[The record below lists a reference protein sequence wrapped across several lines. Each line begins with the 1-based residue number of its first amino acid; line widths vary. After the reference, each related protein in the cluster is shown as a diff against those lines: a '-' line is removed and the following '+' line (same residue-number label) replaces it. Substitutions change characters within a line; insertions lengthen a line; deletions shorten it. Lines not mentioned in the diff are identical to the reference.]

1 MNRQMTCGTSSIS
14 FQNPVF
20 VQSCASVVSQKEGEG
35 PLGAYFDT
43 ICEDPMFG
51 TDTWEAAESTLQK
64 QAALLAIKKNGLT
77 CSDIQLLFAGDLLAQ
92 TSASSFGTA
101 DLKIPFYG
109 LFGAC
114 STMGESLSL
123 GSMCIDGGYGKYIL
137 CATSSHFAS
146 AEKEFRFP
154 LAYGNQR
161 PLSATWTVTGS
172 GACVLSGTLPVP
184 EIPEK
189 TDPLISAEGCVQIT
203 GLTTGKLID
212 FGLKDSLNMGG
223 CMAPAACDT
232 IYRNFCD
239 FDRTPDDYDAIF
251 TGDLGAVGKRILLD
265 LLKEKGYDNITAEV
279 CPHHFILSSDDIKTD
294 DPNYKMNPPLRTPKD
309 VEALKQGLKDGTIEV
324 ISTDHAPHS
333 AEEKTGSMKNTPFGI
348 VGLETSLPLTYTE
361 LVEKGVITL
370 KQMVEKMC
378 LNPAKILGLESG
390 TLQEGHP
397 ADVIIVDTE
406 QEYTIDKNKFVSKG
420 HNTPFDGWKVKGKVL
435 YTICDGKIIF
445 ENQEEK

>member
-20 VQSCASVVSQKEGEG
+20 IQSCASVVSRKEGEG

-172 GACVLSGTLPVP
+172 GACVLSGTLPIP

-239 FDRTPDDYDAIF
+239 FGRTPDDYDAIF

-265 LLKEKGYDNITAEV
+265 LLKEKGYDIESIYQDCGLLIFDGETQDTHSGGSGCGCSASV
-279 CPHHFILSSDDIKTD
+279 LAAYILPELAKGTWKKVLFVPTGALLSKTSFNEGD
-294 DPNYKMNPPLRTPKD
+294 SIPGI
-309 VEALKQGLKDGTIEV
+309 A
-324 ISTDHAPHS
+324 HA
-333 AEEKTGSMKNTPFGI
+333 
-348 VGLETSLPLTYTE
+348 VVLE
-361 LVEKGVITL
+361 
-370 KQMVEKMC
+370 
-378 LNPAKILGLESG
+378 
-390 TLQEGHP
+390 H
-397 ADVIIVDTE
+397 
-406 QEYTIDKNKFVSKG
+406 VSKK
-420 HNTPFDGWKVKGKVL
+420 DQK
-435 YTICDGKIIF
+435 
-445 ENQEEK
+445 Q

>member
-20 VQSCASVVSQKEGEG
+20 IQSCASVVSRKEGEG

-161 PLSATWTVTGS
+161 PLSATWTVTGRR
-172 GACVLSGTLPVP
+172 CLCLSGTLPVP

-189 TDPLISAEGCVQIT
+189 TDPLISAEGCA
-203 GLTTGKLID
+203 K
-212 FGLKDSLNMGG
+212 
-223 CMAPAACDT
+223 
-232 IYRNFCD
+232 
-239 FDRTPDDYDAIF
+239 
-251 TGDLGAVGKRILLD
+251 
-265 LLKEKGYDNITAEV
+265 
-279 CPHHFILSSDDIKTD
+279 
-294 DPNYKMNPPLRTPKD
+294 
-309 VEALKQGLKDGTIEV
+309 LKDGRLAFGTNHGLIILNTKQIKNKEKILSV
-324 ISTDHAPHS
+324 TFTDLKLNGISVRPADMDSPLTAALAYTDAISLKYYQSSFVIDFSTFDYPISTNTRFSYNLKDMTM
-333 AEEKTGSMKNTPFGI
+333 TGVF
-348 VGLETSLPLTYTE
+348 LL
-361 LVEKGVITL
+361 
-370 KQMVEKMC
+370 
-378 LNPAKILGLESG
+378 
-390 TLQEGHP
+390 H
-397 ADVIIVDTE
+397 
-406 QEYTIDKNKFVSKG
+406 
-420 HNTPFDGWKVKGKVL
+420 
-435 YTICDGKIIF
+435 
-445 ENQEEK
+445 

>member
-20 VQSCASVVSQKEGEG
+20 VQSCASVVSRKEGEG

-64 QAALLAIKKNGLT
+64 QAALLTIKKNGLT

-265 LLKEKGYDNITAEV
+265 LLKEKGYDIESIYQDCGLLIFDGETQDTHSGGSGCGCSASV
-279 CPHHFILSSDDIKTD
+279 LAAYILPELAKGTWKRVLFVPTGALLSKTSFNEGD
-294 DPNYKMNPPLRTPKD
+294 SIPGI
-309 VEALKQGLKDGTIEV
+309 A
-324 ISTDHAPHS
+324 HA
-333 AEEKTGSMKNTPFGI
+333 
-348 VGLETSLPLTYTE
+348 VVLE
-361 LVEKGVITL
+361 
-370 KQMVEKMC
+370 
-378 LNPAKILGLESG
+378 
-390 TLQEGHP
+390 H
-397 ADVIIVDTE
+397 
-406 QEYTIDKNKFVSKG
+406 VSKK
-420 HNTPFDGWKVKGKVL
+420 DQK
-435 YTICDGKIIF
+435 
-445 ENQEEK
+445 Q

>member
-20 VQSCASVVSQKEGEG
+20 VQSCASVVSRKEGEG

-154 LAYGNQR
+154 WDMEIKGPYLLPGQ
-161 PLSATWTVTGS
+161 S
-172 GACVLSGTLPVP
+172 PVP
-184 EIPEK
+184 EPVYL
-189 TDPLISAEGCVQIT
+189 DMNRHHAR
-203 GLTTGKLID
+203 TTK
-212 FGLKDSLNMGG
+212 
-223 CMAPAACDT
+223 
-232 IYRNFCD
+232 
-239 FDRTPDDYDAIF
+239 
-251 TGDLGAVGKRILLD
+251 
-265 LLKEKGYDNITAEV
+265 
-279 CPHHFILSSDDIKTD
+279 H
-294 DPNYKMNPPLRTPKD
+294 
-309 VEALKQGLKDGTIEV
+309 
-324 ISTDHAPHS
+324 
-333 AEEKTGSMKNTPFGI
+333 
-348 VGLETSLPLTYTE
+348 
-361 LVEKGVITL
+361 
-370 KQMVEKMC
+370 
-378 LNPAKILGLESG
+378 
-390 TLQEGHP
+390 
-397 ADVIIVDTE
+397 
-406 QEYTIDKNKFVSKG
+406 
-420 HNTPFDGWKVKGKVL
+420 
-435 YTICDGKIIF
+435 
-445 ENQEEK
+445 